1 MDSDRD
7 REVMERMLELDG
19 LRGRVAELEAENAKL
34 REVLGRASSPVHD
47 MEVVNE
53 LLAGG
58 RYRDPWRPP
67 PECGGFQGSGD

>member
-1 MDSDRD
+1 MTDENRD

-19 LRGRVAELEAENAKL
+19 LRGRVAELEAENARLCKA
-34 REVLGRASSPVHD
+34 LGRASSPVD
-47 MEVVNE
+47 GPEVVRS

-58 RYRDPWRPP
+58 RYRDPWHP